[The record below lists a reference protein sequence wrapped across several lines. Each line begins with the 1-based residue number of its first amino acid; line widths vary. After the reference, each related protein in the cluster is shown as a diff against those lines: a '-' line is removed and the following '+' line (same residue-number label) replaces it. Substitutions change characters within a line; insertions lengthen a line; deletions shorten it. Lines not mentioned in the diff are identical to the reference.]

1 MVART
6 MGKEGLVPRRMPK
19 KKCGYSSQEGE
30 ISKHPGN
37 LVGRDF
43 TAGLPNFLVALR
55 RHAV

>member
-1 MVART
+1 M
-6 MGKEGLVPRRMPK
+6 PRRMPK

-30 ISKHPGN
+30 ISAHTGN

-43 TAGLPNFLVALR
+43 TAGLSNFLVALG

>member
-1 MVART
+1 
-6 MGKEGLVPRRMPK
+6 MGKEDLMPRGTPK

-30 ISKHPGN
+30 ISAHPGN

-43 TAGLPNFLVALR
+43 SAGLPNFLVALG

>member
-1 MVART
+1 

-19 KKCGYSSQEGE
+19 KKCSYSSQEGE
-30 ISKHPGN
+30 ISAHPGN